1 MNILCINTAFKTA
14 QIVVKGKRQVLLS
27 LDSLAK
33 SSENVLPAIENALIS
48 AGIEIADL
56 DCIGVVVGPG
66 SFTGLR
72 VGTALVKGFLAV
84 HPNIKVV
91 AIDSL
96 DLMAFEWQK
105 VGNNADFCAVQNA
118 LSGRF
123 FVKTYK
129 NFLPKSEP
137 TLEKN
142 LPETFRVGLES
153 EGLSEVDAFV
163 APSEETLL
171 QITQKLI
178 ESRQF
183 VEKNS
188 LAPVYLRLSQA
199 EENLLKKGENAEN

>member
-14 QIVVKGKRQVLLS
+14 QIVVSGKKQVFIS

-33 SSENVLPAIENALIS
+33 SSENVLPNIENALIS
-48 AGIEIADL
+48 VGLEIGDI

-84 HPNIKVV
+84 YPNIKVV

-96 DLMAFEWQK
+96 DLMALEWQK
-105 VGNNADFCAVQNA
+105 VGKCADFCAVQNA

-123 FVKTYK
+123 FVKSYQ
-129 NFLPKSEP
+129 NFLPK
-137 TLEKN
+137 TDACLEKN
-142 LPETFRVGLES
+142 LPEGFCVGLEK
-153 EGLSEVDAFV
+153 EGLSVNAVVE
-163 APSEETLL
+163 PTEKTLL
-171 QITQKLI
+171 EITEKLI
-178 ESRQF
+178 ENGQF
-183 VEKNS
+183 VDKNS

-199 EENLLKKGENAEN
+199 EENLLKKEEHAEN